1 MNRILIALLVLALS
15 GCSVFRSPEPE
26 RHKIIAV
33 PVTKVKTKT
42 VIKEV
47 ARKCPP
53 LPPVPAA
60 DAPPREWL
68 VIAVTVIRMYKE
80 CIK

>member
-1 MNRILIALLVLALS
+1 MNRILASLLVLALS
-15 GCSVFRSPEPE
+15 GCSVFRPPEPE

-42 VIKEV
+42 VVKEV

-53 LPPVPAA
+53 VPPAPAA
-60 DAPPREWL
+60 DAPSREWFA
-68 VIAVTVIRMYKE
+68 IAITVIRMYKE